1 MLIILRVILIR
12 HLTFSIAE
20 NHSVFHSLVDT
31 ALPSH
36 TTFVEGP
43 NSTDAAKEE
52 HLVPSNEKTITS

>member
-20 NHSVFHSLVDT
+20 NQFVFHSLVDT

-43 NSTDAAKEE
+43 NSTGAAKEE
-52 HLVPSNEKTITS
+52 HLVP